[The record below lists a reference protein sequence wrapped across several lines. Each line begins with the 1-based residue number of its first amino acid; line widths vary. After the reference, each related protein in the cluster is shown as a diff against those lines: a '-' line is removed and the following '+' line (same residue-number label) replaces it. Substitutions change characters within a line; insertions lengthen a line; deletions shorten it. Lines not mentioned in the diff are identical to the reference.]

1 MAHGTQK
8 EVASSSPSS
17 QISHLISFGLTFFF
31 ADKPAVEEIEAIGEE
46 GRVASTEEAKRL
58 TGRDEAETVWVAVT
72 VAACLLFLPR
82 GFSTT
87 SVAGT
92 AAVGAGANGISSK
105 TLRHRTLVGGLAYY
119 IEDFS
124 VEISIL

>member
-1 MAHGTQK
+1 MAQK
-8 EVASSSPSS
+8 EVASSLTSS
-17 QISHLISFGLTFFF
+17 QISHVISFGFTCFF
-31 ADKPAVEEIEAIGEE
+31 ADKPAVEGVETIKEE
-46 GRVASTEEAKRL
+46 GVASTEDAKRL
-58 TGRDEAETVWVAVT
+58 TGSDEAETVWVAVT